1 MRRALPVA
9 IAAVCIAV
17 AVLCG
22 LRIEQVNAA
31 YPERHTYDYSIGEEA
46 TYAGQ
51 NSSGGDVESG
61 AIVVK
66 ALDFRSVGYEQLKD
80 MDPEYE
86 ASSIEDG
93 SSSDMR
99 ALLVD
104 VQISNNSS
112 GVQNVHIRDFNL
124 ESGAWTNGLYAPLYM
139 SINNDPSTIV
149 ELQPDEKIE
158 RSLVYLIFDTQVNNR
173 ADWDKVE
180 QRDYSLELALYPDKY
195 FIELGSPTADGGKR
209 GTA

>member
-1 MRRALPVA
+1 MRKALPIIVA
-9 IAAVCIAV
+9 VACVAV

-22 LRIEQVNAA
+22 FRIEQVNAS
-31 YPERHTYDYSIGEEA
+31 YPEQHTYAYSMGEEA

-61 AIVVK
+61 SIVVK
-66 ALDFRSVGYEQLKD
+66 ALDFRSVGYEQIKD
-80 MDPEYE
+80 MAPEYE

-104 VQISNNSS
+104 VQISNDSS
-112 GVQNVHIRDFNL
+112 DVQNVHIRDFNM

-139 SINNDPSTIV
+139 SINNDPSTII
-149 ELQPDEKIE
+149 ELQSDEKIE
-158 RSLVYLIFDTQVNNR
+158 RTLVYLIFDTQVNNR
-173 ADWDKVE
+173 AEWDKVE

-195 FIELGSPTADGGKR
+195 LIDLGAPAVGGR
-209 GTA
+209 EGGEA

>member
-1 MRRALPVA
+1 M
-9 IAAVCIAV
+9 
-17 AVLCG
+17 
-22 LRIEQVNAA
+22 NAA
-31 YPERHTYDYSIGEEA
+31 YPEQHTYDYSMGEEA
-46 TYAGQ
+46 TYSGQ
-51 NSSGGDVESG
+51 NSSGENVESG

-66 ALDFRSVGYEQLKD
+66 ALDFRSVGYEQIKD
-80 MDPEYE
+80 IDPEYE

-99 ALLVD
+99 AFLVD
-104 VQISNNSS
+104 VQISNNSND
-112 GVQNVHIRDFNL
+112 VQNVHIRDFNM

-139 SINNDPSTIV
+139 NINNDPSTIV

-158 RSLVYLIFDTQVNNR
+158 RTLAYLIFDTQVNNR

-195 FIELGSPTADGGKR
+195 LIELGVPAVGGR
-209 GTA
+209 EGGAA